1 MDHLGLYGQTN
12 KHDYSIMFCKQILII
27 HQNKYKTQFY
37 NCYLINCNTICPQL
51 LPLVIISPL
60 HNKQD
65 SGHIDV
71 VHEQFLSI

>member
-12 KHDYSIMFCKQILII
+12 KRTIQSCFISIKHYF
-27 HQNKYKTQFY
+27 N
-37 NCYLINCNTICPQL
+37 NCYFINCNTICTQL

-65 SGHIDV
+65 SEHIDV